1 MKLQTPLILALSL
14 VCVTACKKKDVD
26 YVAEA
31 QDCLDKTD
39 SSGALECMQKVEGIE
54 TESAYLIRCSA
65 NFIYQEFM
73 DPVRLSNIAEQMK
86 ASNSSPLAAIGL
98 LAFSKPVGNNPT
110 AATAR
115 TNLSTATMDY
125 CTKAKSKGML
135 LLSSMAQIATV
146 ASSALPDTEELI
158 NACDPNSPGY
168 DANDCKDKA
177 KEAICEASPAVI
189 GEAALAAYQQSCL
202 GSSQQNSSV
211 CEQFAAITNGTTD
224 PTTIGTNLQTQ
235 DGPCPP

>member
-98 LAFSKPVGNNPT
+98 LAFSKPAGDNPT
-110 AATAR
+110 ASAAR
-115 TNLSTATMDY
+115 TNLSTVTMEY

-146 ASSALPDTEELI
+146 ASAALTNTEDLVTT
-158 NACDPNSPGY
+158 CDPNSPGY
-168 DANDCKDKA
+168 DASDCQDKA
-177 KEAICEASPAVI
+177 KDAVCAAPPEAM
-189 GEAALAAYQQSCL
+189 GEAVLAAYQQSCV

-211 CEQFAAITNGTTD
+211 CTEFANITNGTTD
-224 PTTIGTNLQTQ
+224 PAVIGANLQDQ
-235 DGPCPP
+235 SGCP